1 MYKVYLAFTIACT
14 LIGSAVAET
23 RPSLSKLWTTK
34 PLLNVPESALYDARR
49 QVVYVSNI
57 EGHDYWSDDDAGSIA
72 KVGLDGKVIAAQ
84 WVKGLQAPK
93 GMGAHG
99 NYLFVADNNDV
110 VTIDIEKGKIV
121 DSFQVPGSSKLNDLS
136 VAVDGSIYVTDSETG
151 ILHKIVNRK
160 VINLVAGVNALN
172 GVLHS
177 QGELL
182 FAADGVLYLLE
193 EDGKHK
199 AIASGMVGNTD
210 GIERVDKDS
219 WLVSCWAGT
228 VYHVTRDGKVTLL
241 LDGRPQKINAADLG
255 YDPVNQIAYFP
266 GFMSNDLAAYKL
278 TVD

>member
-1 MYKVYLAFTIACT
+1 MYRIYFAFAIAYA
-14 LIGSAVAET
+14 LVSSAVAET
-23 RPSLSKLWTTK
+23 QPSLSKLWTTE
-34 PLLNVPESALYDARR
+34 PLLKVPESALYDARR
-49 QVVYVSNI
+49 KVVYVSNI

-110 VTIDIEKGKIV
+110 VTIDIEQGKIV
-121 DSFQVPGSSKLNDLS
+121 DSFQVPGAKKLNDLS

-160 VINLVAGVNALN
+160 VTNLVANINALN

-182 FAADGVLYLLE
+182 FAADGVLYLVE
-193 EDGKHK
+193 GNGKYK

-210 GIERVDKDS
+210 GVERVDKDS

-228 VYHVTRDGKVTLL
+228 VYHVTRDGKVTML